1 MKAIVTVIGK
11 DQVGITAAVC
21 SLLAQHSINILD
33 ISQTILQEYFTMVM
47 LVDTA
52 ACDKSI
58 VEISQ
63 LLEQAGQ
70 ERGLSIRI
78 QRETL
83 GSQSDALIEFD
94 VVSDDTRCADY
105 HTCAVV
111 DREVTANLGGRMNI
125 NTCFAVRHFRND
137 TRNQGDTQFQ

>member
-52 ACDKSI
+52 PATSPLWRSLSCWSRPVKSGAVHPHPAEDI
-58 VEISQ
+58 FN
-63 LLEQAGQ
+63 AMH
-70 ERGLSIRI
+70 RI
-78 QRETL
+78 
-83 GSQSDALIEFD
+83 
-94 VVSDDTRCADY
+94 
-105 HTCAVV
+105 
-111 DREVTANLGGRMNI
+111 
-125 NTCFAVRHFRND
+125 
-137 TRNQGDTQFQ
+137 